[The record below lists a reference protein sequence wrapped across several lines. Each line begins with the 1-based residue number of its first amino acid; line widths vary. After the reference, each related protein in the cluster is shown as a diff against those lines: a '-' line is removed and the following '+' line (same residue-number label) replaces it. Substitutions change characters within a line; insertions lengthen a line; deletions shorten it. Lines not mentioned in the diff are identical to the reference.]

1 MTTTWQDRL
10 AVQPYRR
17 AYLGWHGL
25 AWAGATIAYQPLL
38 SFLLPLKIVEIGGR
52 PDPILLSEAVLLS
65 GVTAG
70 LAHLGWGIVSDKFVA
85 RGGGRRLLIL
95 AGLVGTL
102 FSYSVLALAST
113 PAELLA
119 ALFGFQLV
127 LNLLL
132 SALVATAADEVPAHD
147 KGLLGGV
154 LCISAPAGALASVVA
169 TLPGMSVN
177 RGLFWIAIMIPLLV
191 LPFALQRRHPPQRR
205 VALASATADA
215 STELH
220 GFVSLWF
227 MRFVL
232 QIASKTVFFF
242 LVYYFAETVGQ
253 VRPAAIAQ
261 MTVAAAFIAAPA
273 ALFLGRMSDR
283 HSSHRVMLLANIAAM
298 AAGLVIMAVQNHWM
312 VAVAGYLTF
321 ACSAAICLALHAGYS
336 MLCLPAGLASG
347 KGLGLLNL
355 TNTLPAAV
363 VAVLGTAIVPQHG
376 YRALCWILAGAV
388 ILAGSGLVARKP

>member
-1 MTTTWQDRL
+1 MTQGWQDNP
-10 AVQPYRR
+10 AGQPYRR
-17 AYLGWHGL
+17 TYLGWHGL
-25 AWAGATIAYQPLL
+25 AWAGATIPYQPLL

-52 PDPILLSEAVLLS
+52 PDPILLSETVLLS

-70 LAHLGWGIVSDKFVA
+70 LAHLGWGIVSDSIVA
-85 RGGGRRLLIL
+85 RGGGRRPLIL
-95 AGLVGTL
+95 TGVVGTL
-102 FSYSVLALAST
+102 FSYALLAIAST
-113 PAELLA
+113 RVELLS
-119 ALFGFQLV
+119 ALFCFQLV

-132 SALVATAADEVPAHD
+132 SGLVATAADEVPSHD

-154 LCISAPAGALASVVA
+154 LCVSAPAGALASVIA

-177 RGLFWIAIMIPLLV
+177 RGLFWIAVTIPLFV
-191 LPFALQRRHPPQRR
+191 LPYALQQRYPLQR
-205 VALASATADA
+205 KVAQPSAAA
-215 STELH
+215 VMSSEVQV
-220 GFVSLWF
+220 FVSLWF
-227 MRFVL
+227 VRFVL
-232 QIASKTVFFF
+232 QTASKTVFFF
-242 LVYYFAETVGQ
+242 LVYYFDETVGQ

-261 MTVAAAFIAAPA
+261 MTLVAAVIAAPA

-283 HSSHRVMLLANIAAM
+283 RSRHRVMLLVNIAAM

-355 TNTLPAAV
+355 TNTLPAVV

-376 YRALCWILAGAV
+376 YRALCWILAGAI
-388 ILAGSGLVARKP
+388 ILAGSGLIARKP